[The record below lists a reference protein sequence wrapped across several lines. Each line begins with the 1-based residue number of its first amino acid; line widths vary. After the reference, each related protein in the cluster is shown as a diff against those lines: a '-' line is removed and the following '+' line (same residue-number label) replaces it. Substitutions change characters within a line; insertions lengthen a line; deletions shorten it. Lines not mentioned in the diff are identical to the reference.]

1 MIILTIIAGI
11 VERRSI
17 GMICEINNNQNEVV
31 LKNATFSDVLA
42 VIYIWLHK
50 DKEIAFEKP
59 RGDTDESSYSL

>member
-1 MIILTIIAGI
+1 
-11 VERRSI
+11 
-17 GMICEINNNQNEVV
+17 MICEINNNQNEVV

-59 RGDTDESSYSL
+59 RGDTDESSNSL